1 MKLRPALY
9 SFIVEDLKQ
18 LARLCGGPGPDGT
31 RKEQLVE
38 YIAGRL
44 TDPVALE
51 EIWRRLDPLSQKAV
65 ATAYHA
71 GGEFAPEAFVAQYG
85 ELPGQIVGL
94 SLPSVIYIFNRKFFP
109 VELFIHDG
117 EIPEEIMDL
126 LGPLVPPPEK
136 FRVEG
141 LERTPHAIDIDGERL
156 TLLRADTEQ
165 TGLHDLLVYLQMLR
179 QGEIRTSTTS
189 RRLTPASVRKLLNN
203 LLDGDF
209 FTHAEGAK
217 PSGAI
222 RPAGLAA
229 FARES
234 GLAGAFDTLTEPGK
248 ALLKDHDLEAILHAF
263 ETWTHEGSFDELG
276 RISAVKGQKS
286 KHVRLTAPAER
297 HEAIVEALS
306 WCPAGVWISVED
318 FHRALK
324 VWRFDFEVDLSGHLY
339 VGDASHRWYDDATI
353 RELYT
358 NAVLWEYL
366 GSIGALDLLYLAPEE
381 AEYDS
386 PYEGLIFFR
395 INPLGA
401 YLFGQAGEYELPQ
414 PLDDPLF
421 SIDSELVLTLENPA
435 ALTPNLRQELG
446 RFTIEQGD
454 HRYRLDTGRVL
465 DEIECGEDLRYVA
478 DFLER
483 HHRGPLPE
491 HVSHWLQELAANRG
505 AFERKH
511 DAMLVQVRSRELLKM
526 VLQDPTLKKSA
537 RVLEGR
543 TLIVPSSKE
552 RSFRNRLKELG
563 YLLDR

>member
-1 MKLRPALY
+1 MKLRQALY
-9 SFIVEDLKQ
+9 SFIVGDLKQ

-44 TDPVALE
+44 NDPVALA
-51 EIWRRLDPLSQKAV
+51 EIWRRLDTLSQKAV

-85 ELPGQIVGL
+85 GLPGHLSGL
-94 SLPSVIYIFNRKFFP
+94 SLPSTFYVFNRKLSP
-109 VELFIHDG
+109 VELFIHDD
-117 EIPEEIMDL
+117 EIPQEIMDL

-136 FRVEG
+136 FTLEG
-141 LERTPHAIDIDGERL
+141 LERTPHAIDIDGARV
-156 TLLRADTEQ
+156 TLSRADTEQ
-165 TGLHDLLVYLQMLR
+165 IGLHDLLVYLRMLR
-179 QGEIRTSTTS
+179 QGEVRTSTNS
-189 RRLTPASVRKLLNN
+189 RRLTSASVRKLLNN

-209 FTHAEGAK
+209 FSHAEGAR
-217 PSGAI
+217 PADAI
-222 RPAGLAA
+222 RPAGLSA

-248 ALLKDHDLEAILHAF
+248 ALLKYHDPEALLRAF
-263 ETWTHEGSFDELG
+263 ETWTHEGTFDELS
-276 RISAVKGQKS
+276 RVSAVKGQKS
-286 KHVRLTAPAER
+286 KHARLTVSAER
-297 HEAIVEALS
+297 REAIVEALS

-318 FHRALK
+318 FHRAMR
-324 VWRFDFEVDLSGHLY
+324 VWRFDFEIDLSGHLY
-339 VGDASHRWYDDATI
+339 VGDAYYRWYDDATI

-366 GSIGALDLLYLAPEE
+366 GSIGALDLLYLPPEV

-386 PYEGLIFFR
+386 LYEGLIFLR

-401 YLFGQAGEYELPQ
+401 YLFGQAGEYEPLL

-421 SIDSELVLTLENPA
+421 SIDPELVLTLEDPA
-435 ALTPNLRQELG
+435 APTPNLRQELG
-446 RFTIEQGD
+446 RFAVEQDD
-454 HRYRLDTGRVL
+454 HRYRLDTARVL
-465 DEIECGEDLRYVA
+465 DEIEHGEELRYVA

-483 HHRGPLPE
+483 HHRGPLLE
-491 HVSHWLQELAANRG
+491 QVSDWLMELAANRG
-505 AFERKH
+505 AFERKG
-511 DAMLVQVRSRELLKM
+511 DALLVQVRSRELLKT
-526 VLQDPTLKKSA
+526 VLEDPTLKRSA

-543 TLIVPSSKE
+543 TLLVPSSKE

>member
-1 MKLRPALY
+1 MKLRPALN

-18 LARLCGGPGPDGT
+18 LVRLCGGPGPDGV

-44 TDPVALE
+44 TNPDTIA
-51 EIWRRLDPLSQKAV
+51 EIWRRLDPISQKAV
-65 ATAYHA
+65 AAAYHA
-71 GGEFAPEAFVAQYG
+71 GGEFSPEAFVAQYG
-85 ELPGQIVGL
+85 ELPGKMAGL
-94 SLPSVIYIFNRKFFP
+94 SLPSMIYVFNRELSP
-109 VELFIHDG
+109 VELFIHG
-117 EIPEEIMDL
+117 VEIPEELMDL

-141 LERTPHAIDIDGERL
+141 LERTPHAIDIDGERV
-156 TLLRADTEQ
+156 TLVRVDTEQ
-165 TGLHDLLVYLQMLR
+165 TGLHDLLVYLRMLR
-179 QGEIRTSTTS
+179 QGEVRTSTSS
-189 RRLTPASVRKLLNN
+189 RRLTQASVRKLLNN

-209 FTHAEGAK
+209 FSHGESAK

-229 FARES
+229 FVRES
-234 GLAGAFDTLTEPGK
+234 GLAGAFDTLTEPGN
-248 ALLKDHDLEAILHAF
+248 ALLKDHDLEAFLHAF

-286 KHVRLTAPAER
+286 KRTRLTSPAER

-306 WCPAGVWISVED
+306 WCPAGVWISVVD

-324 VWRFDFEVDLSGHLY
+324 VWRFDFEIDLSGHLY
-339 VGDASHRWYDDATI
+339 VGDTSNRWYDDATI

-358 NAVLWEYL
+358 KAVLWESL
-366 GSIGALDLLYLAPEE
+366 GSIGALDLIYLPPEE
-381 AEYDS
+381 TEYDS
-386 PYEGLIFFR
+386 LYEGLIFFR

-401 YLFGQAGEYELPQ
+401 YLFGQAGEYEPPQ
-414 PLDDPLF
+414 PLDYPFF
-421 SIDSELVLTLENPA
+421 SIDSELVLSLEDSA

-446 RFTIEQGD
+446 RFTVEQGD
-454 HRYRLDTGRVL
+454 HRYRVDSGRVL
-465 DEIECGEDLRYVA
+465 DEVERGEDLRYVA

-483 HHRGPLPE
+483 HHRGRLPE
-491 HVSHWLQELAANRG
+491 QVSRWLQELAANRG
-505 AFERKH
+505 AFKKKGG
-511 DAMLVQVRSRELLKM
+511 ALLVQVRSRELFESVVEDPILKR
-526 VLQDPTLKKSA
+526 SA

-543 TLIVPSSKE
+543 TLLVPSSKE
-552 RSFRNRLKELG
+552 GSFRNRLKELG